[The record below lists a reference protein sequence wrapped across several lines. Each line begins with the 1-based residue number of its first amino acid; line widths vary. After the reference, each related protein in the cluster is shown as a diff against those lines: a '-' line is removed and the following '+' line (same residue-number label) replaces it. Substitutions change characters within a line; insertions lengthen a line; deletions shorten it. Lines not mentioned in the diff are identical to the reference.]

1 MFNIF
6 TISRMALEAFK
17 QAKKVDDINAVP
29 LEIAILATFGQIQS
43 NDNDYVDTL
52 FFGTLSKMARETT
65 DEALLAQ
72 FFMLG
77 MGF

>member
-1 MFNIF
+1 MLNIF

-43 NDNDYVDTL
+43 NDDDYVDTL
-52 FFGTLSKMARETT
+52 FFGTLLKTARETT
-65 DEALLAQ
+65 DETLLAQ